1 MELVRKGID
10 QLRREGLANAQ
21 KKVDNAK
28 VFEAKVQALSKHNIG
43 GLYDLREIKNSA
55 ELKQTRNFLDSDQA
69 KEELQMLLN
78 RFGLHTF
85 ERQIMEFVHTI
96 SGQEPTS
103 YTIRKSAEFID
114 SLLTQYS
121 LKHDIKVN

>member
-1 MELVRKGID
+1 MELVRKGIE

-28 VFEAKVQALSKHNIG
+28 TFEAKVEALSKHNVG
-43 GLYDLREIKNSA
+43 GLYDLREIKKSK
-55 ELKQTRNFLDSDQA
+55 EFKQTRNFLDSDQA

-114 SLLTQYS
+114 SLLTEYS
-121 LKHDIKVN
+121 VKHGIKVN

>member
-1 MELVRKGID
+1 MELIRKGIE

-21 KKVDNAK
+21 KKGDNAK
-28 VFEAKVQALSKHNIG
+28 TFEAKVEALSKHNIG

-85 ERQIMEFVHTI
+85 ERQIMEFVNTI

-103 YTIRKSAEFID
+103 YTIRKSAEFVD
-114 SLLTQYS
+114 SLLTEYS
-121 LKHDIKVN
+121 LKHDIKIN

>member
-1 MELVRKGID
+1 MELIRKGIE

-28 VFEAKVQALSKHNIG
+28 AFEAKVEALSKHNVG
-43 GLYDLREIKNSA
+43 GLYDLREIKKSK
-55 ELKQTRNFLDSDQA
+55 EFKQTRNFLDSDQA

-85 ERQIMEFVHTI
+85 ERQIMEFVNTI

-114 SLLTQYS
+114 SLLTEYS
-121 LKHDIKVN
+121 VKHGIKVN

>member
-1 MELVRKGID
+1 MELIRKGIE

-28 VFEAKVQALSKHNIG
+28 AFEAKVEALSKHNIG

-103 YTIRKSAEFID
+103 YTMRKSAEFID
-114 SLLTQYS
+114 ALLTEYS
-121 LKHDIKVN
+121 VKHGIKIN

>member
-1 MELVRKGID
+1 MELVRKGIE

-28 VFEAKVQALSKHNIG
+28 TFEAKVQSMSKHNVG

-55 ELKQTRNFLDSDQA
+55 ELKQTRNFLDDDQA

-85 ERQIMEFVHTI
+85 ERQIMEFIKTI
-96 SGQEPTS
+96 SGQETTS

>member
-10 QLRREGLANAQ
+10 QLRREGQANAQ

-28 VFEAKVQALSKHNIG
+28 AFEAKVQALSKHNVG
-43 GLYDLREIKNSA
+43 GLLDIREIQNSA
-55 ELKQTRNFLDSDQA
+55 ELKQTRNFLDDDQA

-85 ERQIMEFVHTI
+85 ERQIMDFVKTI

>member
-1 MELVRKGID
+1 MELVRKGIE

-28 VFEAKVQALSKHNIG
+28 AFEAKVEALSKHSVG
-43 GLYDLREIKNSA
+43 GLYDLREIKKSA
-55 ELKQTRNFLDSDQA
+55 ELKQTRNFLDDDQA
-69 KEELQMLLN
+69 REELQMLLS
-78 RFGLHTF
+78 RFGLHRF
-85 ERQIMEFVHTI
+85 EAQVMEFIKII

-114 SLLTQYS
+114 SALTEFS
-121 LKHDIKVN
+121 LKNDIKI

>member
-1 MELVRKGID
+1 MELVRKGIE

-28 VFEAKVQALSKHNIG
+28 AFEAKVEALSKHNIG
-43 GLYDLREIKNSA
+43 GLYDLREIKKSK
-55 ELKQTRNFLDSDQA
+55 EFKQTRNFLDSDQA

-85 ERQIMEFVHTI
+85 ERQIMEFVKTI

-114 SLLTQYS
+114 ALLTQYS
-121 LKHDIKVN
+121 LKHYIKIN

>member
-10 QLRREGLANAQ
+10 QLRREGQANAQ

-28 VFEAKVQALSKHNIG
+28 AFEAKVEALSKHSVG

-55 ELKQTRNFLDSDQA
+55 ELKQTRNFLDDDQA
-69 KEELQMLLN
+69 REELQMLLN

-85 ERQIMEFVHTI
+85 ERQIVEFVKTI
-96 SGQEPTS
+96 SVQEPTS

-114 SLLTQYS
+114 SLLTEYS
-121 LKHDIKVN
+121 VKHGIKVN

>member
-1 MELVRKGID
+1 MELIRKGIE

-28 VFEAKVQALSKHNIG
+28 TFEAKVEALSKHNIG

-114 SLLTQYS
+114 SLLTEYS
-121 LKHDIKVN
+121 LKHDIKIN

>member
-1 MELVRKGID
+1 MELIRKGIE

-28 VFEAKVQALSKHNIG
+28 AFEAKVEALSKHNVG
-43 GLYDLREIKNSA
+43 GLYDLREIKKSK
-55 ELKQTRNFLDSDQA
+55 EFKQTRNFLDSDQA

-114 SLLTQYS
+114 SLLTEYS
-121 LKHDIKVN
+121 VKHGIKVN

>member
-10 QLRREGLANAQ
+10 QLRREGQANAQ

-28 VFEAKVQALSKHNIG
+28 AFEAKVEALSKHSVG

-114 SLLTQYS
+114 SLLTEYS
-121 LKHDIKVN
+121 VKHGIKVN

>member
-28 VFEAKVQALSKHNIG
+28 TFEAKVEALSKHNIG

-85 ERQIMEFVHTI
+85 ERQIMEFVNTI

-103 YTIRKSAEFID
+103 YTIRKTAEFID
-114 SLLTQYS
+114 SLLTEYS
-121 LKHDIKVN
+121 VKHDIKID

>member
-1 MELVRKGID
+1 MELVRKGIE

-28 VFEAKVQALSKHNIG
+28 AFEAKVEALSKHNVG
-43 GLYDLREIKNSA
+43 GLYDLREIKKSK
-55 ELKQTRNFLDSDQA
+55 EFKQTRNFLDSDQA

-85 ERQIMEFVHTI
+85 ERQIMEFVNTI

-114 SLLTQYS
+114 SLLTEYS
-121 LKHDIKVN
+121 VKHDIKIN

>member
-1 MELVRKGID
+1 MELIRKGIE

-28 VFEAKVQALSKHNIG
+28 TFEAKVEALSKHSVG
-43 GLYDLREIKNSA
+43 GLYDLREIKKSA
-55 ELKQTRNFLDSDQA
+55 EFKQTRNFLDSDQA
-69 KEELQMLLN
+69 KEELQMLLH
-78 RFGLHTF
+78 RFGLHTIDGVVNDF
-85 ERQIMEFVHTI
+85 IKTI

>member
-1 MELVRKGID
+1 MELIRKGIE

-28 VFEAKVQALSKHNIG
+28 AFEAKVEALSKHNVG
-43 GLYDLREIKNSA
+43 GLYDLREIKKSK
-55 ELKQTRNFLDSDQA
+55 EFKQTRNFLDSDQA

-85 ERQIMEFVHTI
+85 ERQIMEFVNTI

-114 SLLTQYS
+114 SLLTEYS
-121 LKHDIKVN
+121 VKHDIKIN

>member
-10 QLRREGLANAQ
+10 QLRREGIANAQ

-28 VFEAKVQALSKHNIG
+28 TFEAKVQSMSKHNVG

-55 ELKQTRNFLDSDQA
+55 ELKQTRNFLDDDQA
-69 KEELQMLLN
+69 KEELQMLLS

-85 ERQIMEFVHTI
+85 ERQIMEFVKTI
-96 SGQEPTS
+96 SGQETTS

>member
-1 MELVRKGID
+1 MELVRKGIE

-28 VFEAKVQALSKHNIG
+28 AFEAKVEALSKHSVG

-55 ELKQTRNFLDSDQA
+55 EFKQTRNFLDDDQA
-69 KEELQMLLN
+69 REELQMLLS
-78 RFGLHTF
+78 RFGLHRF
-85 ERQIMEFVHTI
+85 EAQVMEFIKII

-114 SLLTQYS
+114 SALTEFS
-121 LKHDIKVN
+121 LKNDIKIN

>member
-1 MELVRKGID
+1 MELVRKGIE

-28 VFEAKVQALSKHNIG
+28 TFEAQVQALSKHNIG
-43 GLYDLREIKNSA
+43 GLYDLREIKKSK
-55 ELKQTRNFLDSDQA
+55 EFKQTRNFLDSDQA

>member
-1 MELVRKGID
+1 MELIRKGIE

-28 VFEAKVQALSKHNIG
+28 IFEAKVEALSKHNIG
-43 GLYDLREIKNSA
+43 GLYDLREIKKSA
-55 ELKQTRNFLDSDQA
+55 EFKQTRNFLDSDQA

-85 ERQIMEFVHTI
+85 ERQIMEFVNTI
-96 SGQEPTS
+96 SGQEPTG

>member
-1 MELVRKGID
+1 MELVRKGIE

-28 VFEAKVQALSKHNIG
+28 TFEAKVQSMSKHNIG

-85 ERQIMEFVHTI
+85 ERQIMDFVKTI